1 MWSTPLL
8 SLDKNGELVPAL
20 MGMPRAVHSAFVAP
34 AVPNWKLFVYGGHGT
49 DREKAVSTFF
59 FFFFFPLAMDMYSWC
74 CLSSFLCSL
83 CSLCVVLPSTHTNV
97 PFLFSLFSFLFS
109 SSPLLLFFLFKKV
122 KQHVSVFH
130 DCPNVRMQSGRTVWS
145 S

>member
-49 DREKAVSTFF
+49 DREKAVSRFF
-59 FFFFFPLAMDMYSWC
+59 FISFFFLQLSLLFLSVE
-74 CLSSFLCSL
+74 LSSCCIS
-83 CSLCVVLPSTHTNV
+83 CCI
-97 PFLFSLFSFLFS
+97 
-109 SSPLLLFFLFKKV
+109 FF
-122 KQHVSVFH
+122 
-130 DCPNVRMQSGRTVWS
+130 GY
-145 S
+145 

>member
-49 DREKAVSTFF
+49 DREKAVSSFF
-59 FFFFFPLAMDMYSWC
+59 FSSFSVVFISGIVFLLYLLLYLFWLLMVFLFLSVC
-74 CLSSFLCSL
+74 VLLSSVNSHERFF
-83 CSLCVVLPSTHTNV
+83 VV
-97 PFLFSLFSFLFS
+97 FSFLL
-109 SSPLLLFFLFKKV
+109 SPFTHSEFAISKIYQKV
-122 KQHVSVFH
+122 
-130 DCPNVRMQSGRTVWS
+130 
-145 S
+145 

>member
-49 DREKAVSTFF
+49 DREKAVSRFF
-59 FFFFFPLAMDMYSWC
+59 FFSFFLQLSLLFLQWNCLLVVSFFF
-74 CLSSFLCSL
+74 LSLLVINGVSL
-83 CSLCVVLPSTHTNV
+83 SLSLCVLSSVNSHKRFFV
-97 PFLFSLFSFLFS
+97 VFSFLFS
-109 SSPLLLFFLFKKV
+109 PFTHSEFAISKIYQKV
-122 KQHVSVFH
+122 E
-130 DCPNVRMQSGRTVWS
+130 
-145 S
+145 

>member
-49 DREKAVSTFF
+49 DREKAVSRFF
-59 FFFFFPLAMDMYSWC
+59 FFLFLLLLCLLFLSVE
-74 CLSSFLCSL
+74 LSSCCISCCIFLVINGVSLSL
-83 CSLCVVLPSTHTNV
+83 CLCA
-97 PFLFSLFSFLFS
+97 SFFRQL
-109 SSPLLLFFLFKKV
+109 
-122 KQHVSVFH
+122 
-130 DCPNVRMQSGRTVWS
+130 T
-145 S
+145 